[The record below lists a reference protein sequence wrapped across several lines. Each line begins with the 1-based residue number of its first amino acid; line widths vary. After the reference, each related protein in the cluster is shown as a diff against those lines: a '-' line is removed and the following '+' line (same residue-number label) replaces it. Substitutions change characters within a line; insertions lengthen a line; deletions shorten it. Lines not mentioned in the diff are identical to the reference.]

1 MEDFKMENE
10 IMNFEETEIMDD
22 VVVTD
27 KKGLGAGKAALIG
40 AGVVL
45 AVTAGIKLV
54 KKGIAKHKAKKA
66 ECRNEE
72 AFEEVS
78 DEDK

>member
-1 MEDFKMENE
+1 MENE

-27 KKGLGAGKAALIG
+27 KKGLGAGTAALIG

-66 ECRNEE
+66 ECQNY
-72 AFEEVS
+72 EVCE
-78 DEDK
+78 DESE